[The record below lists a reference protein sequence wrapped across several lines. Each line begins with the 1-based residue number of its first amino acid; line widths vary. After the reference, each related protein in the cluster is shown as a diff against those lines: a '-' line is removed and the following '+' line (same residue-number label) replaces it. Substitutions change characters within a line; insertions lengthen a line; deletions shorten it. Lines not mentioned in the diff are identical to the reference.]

1 MKRKN
6 SFLKGAVLASSLL
19 LFAGFLLYR
28 TGNLESIYRGQTL
41 SAQSIDSLELHT
53 SQVRLYLVDTTNAMT
68 TVELDSTEFQYLVRL
83 FNNHVAPLG
92 LHIFSYE
99 AVLRRLAE
107 AEEQEMMLMYSSK
120 SAPVPA
126 DLRSEPIYERIRK
139 SVMASRSP
147 AVELEIRPIDDL
159 YPMSRVMVPL
169 VPLDLES
176 IDSLVVVDSLDSD
189 HEYPEQE

>member
-1 MKRKN
+1 MKRTN

-28 TGNLESIYRGQTL
+28 TGNLDSIYRGQSL
-41 SAQSIDSLELHT
+41 RAQTIDSLEQGTTL
-53 SQVRLYLVDTTNAMT
+53 VRIYLVDTTNAMT
-68 TVELDSTEFQYLVRL
+68 TAELDSTEFRYLVGL
-83 FNNHVAPLG
+83 FQNQVAPLG

-107 AEEQEMMLMYSSK
+107 AEERDMMLMYSSK

-126 DLRSEPIYERIRK
+126 DLRPEPIYERIRK
-139 SVMASRSP
+139 SLRASWAP
-147 AVELEIRPIDDL
+147 PDELEVRSVDEAF
-159 YPMSRVMVPL
+159 PMSRMLVPL

-176 IDSLVVVDSLDSD
+176 IDSLITDSLGVDVS
-189 HEYPEQE
+189 PEEE